1 MKCFV
6 LYAPLVAS
14 FSYKD
19 WKNKKERPK
28 QVEAISVN
36 KFLPAP
42 SIDHSLHSNHMFCLS
57 VTQFSTPASLA
68 SSHYFA
74 LLHIF
79 QSSSL
84 YLFCFPWPSILQMAR
99 GPGAQF
105 VDPEMHLSYFLH
117 LSFWSWL
124 LSFLFLPIKRI
135 FGGSSKFTLH
145 NPLSGSM
152 IAGYSSTLPAV
163 FGVRFGTPVI
173 ILAIFSR
180 PFYLLYLL
188 FKPLH
193 TFSG

>member
-84 YLFCFPWPSILQMAR
+84 YLFCFPWPSILQMTR
-99 GPGAQF
+99 GPGAQLCGSG
-105 VDPEMHLSYFLH
+105 DA
-117 LSFWSWL
+117 
-124 LSFLFLPIKRI
+124 SFLF
-135 FGGSSKFTLH
+135 
-145 NPLSGSM
+145 
-152 IAGYSSTLPAV
+152 STSFLLILIV
-163 FGVRFGTPVI
+163 VI
-173 ILAIFSR
+173 
-180 PFYLLYLL
+180 PF
-188 FKPLH
+188 P
-193 TFSG
+193 TN